1 METAKSKAMRIVIA
15 LFVVTLLTF
24 FIPFGISQGI
34 QNWASSASGTL
45 SGTLVSEAN
54 YWYVYQMDGKS
65 IPSTSTGSSATFF
78 FPSNQSSAVIVSNLT
93 VGQALQNDVSN
104 ISILVQTN
112 VKESLTI
119 YLAIGSSNKNY
130 DELQFITVTITNTSK
145 PALAYFPGQGYWYSF
160 PSSDHFIFIIVGATY
175 GSMLTGSVVLKG
187 VSGFESAFFDPQVWI
202 SLSLFILGIVAFIG
216 AIFAMPWIEMHPEV
230 IIPQKRLKNRKVRR

>member
-1 METAKSKAMRIVIA
+1 METAKSKGMRIVIA

-24 FIPFGISQGI
+24 FVPFGISQGFT
-34 QNWASSASGTL
+34 NWSSDASGQL
-45 SGTLVSEAN
+45 SGNLVSDAN

-78 FPSNQSSAVIVSNLT
+78 FPSNQTEAVIVTNMTTGS
-93 VGQALQNDVSN
+93 ALQNDVTN

-112 VKESLTI
+112 VKESLTV

-130 DELQFITVTITNTSK
+130 DELQFITISVTNTSK

-160 PSSDHFIFIIVGATY
+160 PSTDHFIFVIVGATY

-187 VSGFESAFFDPQVWI
+187 VSGFESAFFNPQVWI
-202 SLSLFILGIVAFIG
+202 GVSLFFLGLFAYIG
-216 AIFAMPWIEMHPEV
+216 AIFAMPWIEMHPEA
-230 IIPQKRLKNRKVRR
+230 IIPRQIRKKGVRK